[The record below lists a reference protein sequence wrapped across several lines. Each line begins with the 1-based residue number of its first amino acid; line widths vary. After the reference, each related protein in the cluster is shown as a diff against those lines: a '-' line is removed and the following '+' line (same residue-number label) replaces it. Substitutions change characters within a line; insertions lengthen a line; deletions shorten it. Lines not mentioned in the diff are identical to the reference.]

1 MGNQDRNETRVSY
14 LLDRYRTNSCTRA
27 ELDELF
33 EGVKKDEEIDLH
45 HLLRRQWE
53 EAGETMPVA
62 SPDWEELFGE
72 MMERIRDLEE
82 SNQSLARVTHRRS
95 RRRRRLLAVSLFSL
109 LLLGGGA
116 FLLQRWSRVKPPAPF
131 VATQHPRFKNDVQPG
146 GNKAILTLSDGSS
159 IVLDSAVDGTLSTQG
174 STRVLKLANGRLAYR
189 SAHSG
194 DAASYFNTISTP
206 KGGQYQVELPDG
218 SKVWLDAGSS
228 LRFPTVFSG
237 DTREV
242 QLSGEAFFEISGDV
256 RHPFLV
262 SVFSR
267 EPGKSEELQKVRV
280 LGTQFNVM
288 AYGDE
293 KFVKTTLLDGA
304 VRIDDAASGP
314 SPRSSNSTS
323 PTTHINNAGA
333 VNLKP
338 GDQAQLTRD
347 HGAGIRVVNDA
358 DVNAAVAWKNGYF
371 DFNKA
376 DIATIMRQISRWY
389 DVDVSFRGDG
399 HRDQVFFGG
408 MQRNLPLSSI
418 FTILERS
425 GVQFSIDGKKVV
437 VDL

>member
-14 LLDRYRTNSCTRA
+14 LLDRYRANACTRA

-45 HLLRRQWE
+45 HPLRQQWI
-53 EAGETMPVA
+53 EAGETMPLS
-62 SPDWEELFGE
+62 SPDWEMLFGE
-72 MMERIRDLEE
+72 MMARIRDLEE
-82 SNQSLARVTHRRS
+82 SNQPLARMTRRRS
-95 RRRRRLLAVSLFSL
+95 GRRRRLLAVSLFSL
-109 LLLGGGA
+109 LLTGGGA
-116 FLLQRWSRVKPPAPF
+116 FLLQRWSRVKPPAP
-131 VATQHPRFKNDVQPG
+131 VADAQHPRFKNDVQPG

-174 STRVLKLANGRLAYR
+174 NTRVLKLANGRLAYR
-189 SAHSG
+189 SAHNG

-218 SKVWLDAGSS
+218 SKVWLDASSS
-228 LRFPTVFSG
+228 LRFPTEFSG
-237 DTREV
+237 GTREV

-293 KFVKTTLLDGA
+293 QLVKTTLLEGA
-304 VRIDDAASGP
+304 VRIDEHAAAS
-314 SPRSSNSTS
+314 SPAQSSFE
-323 PTTHINNAGA
+323 
-333 VNLKP
+333 LKP
-338 GDQAQLTRD
+338 GEQAQLTRG
-347 HGAGIRVVNDA
+347 HGASTQVIADA
-358 DVNAAVAWKNGYF
+358 DVDAAVAWKNGYF
-371 DFNKA
+371 NFNKA
-376 DIATIMRQISRWY
+376 DIQTIMRQISRWY
-389 DVDVSFRGDG
+389 DVEVSFRGDSR
-399 HRDQVFFGG
+399 RDRVFFGG